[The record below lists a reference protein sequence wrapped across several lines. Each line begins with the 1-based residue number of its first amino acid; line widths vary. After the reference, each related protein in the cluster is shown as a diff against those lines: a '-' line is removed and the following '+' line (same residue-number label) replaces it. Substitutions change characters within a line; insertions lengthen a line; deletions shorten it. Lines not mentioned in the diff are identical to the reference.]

1 MVTLLIL
8 DGFGYRR
15 AKKGNSIKL
24 QGTPNLDKLNVYPH
38 TLIEA
43 SGEAVGL
50 TKGQMGNSEVGHM
63 NIGAGRVI
71 YQDMLKIGNAIK
83 DGSFYKNPVF
93 LDAISHAKKNNSSLH
108 LIGLCSDGGV
118 HSHIDHL
125 KALVELASRQGL
137 KKVCIH
143 AITDGR
149 DTLVDSG
156 VGFLKKIQA
165 FSNGKAKIVD
175 VCGRVYAMDREK
187 RWDRLKIAYD
197 LYTAG
202 KCDFECD
209 DAIGGLQQSY
219 QNGVMDEFVKPIKVR
234 GEGTIADGDSV
245 IFFNYRTDR
254 AREMTAALTQDN
266 FDGFEREKLRDL
278 YYCCMTE
285 YDATFKG
292 VHIAFKKDDITDNLS
307 SVVSAAGLKQ
317 FHITETTKY
326 AHVTFFFNGLIETPY
341 EGEDRKLIETIDSP
355 SFADYPRMRAEE
367 ITKGAVEAIESGK
380 YGFVLINL
388 SNPDMIGHTGNIK
401 AAMEAVEEVD
411 KDAYQIAM
419 ATLRQGG
426 HCIIT
431 ADHGNCEEML
441 DKDGNMLT
449 SHTTNPV
456 MLWLVSDKY
465 KNVQLK
471 EGGKLA
477 NIAPTILKMLKIK
490 KPKTM
495 IDPLF

>member
-8 DGFGYRR
+8 DGFGYSK
-15 AKKGNSIKL
+15 AKRGNSIKL
-24 QGTPNLDKLNVYPH
+24 QGTPNLDKLNEYPH
-38 TLIEA
+38 TLIKA

-50 TKGQMGNSEVGHM
+50 TEGQMGNSEVGHL

-71 YQDMLKIGNAIK
+71 YQDMLKIGNAVK
-83 DGSFYKNPVF
+83 DGSFNKNEEF
-93 LDAISHAKKNNSSLH
+93 LGAINHAKKNNSALH

-125 KALVELASRQGL
+125 KALVDLASKEGL
-137 KKVCIH
+137 KKVYIH

-156 VGFLKKIQA
+156 VGFLKQIEK
-165 FSNGKAKIVD
+165 FSEGKAKIVD
-175 VCGRVYAMDREK
+175 ICGRVYAMDREK
-187 RWDRLKIAYD
+187 RWDRLKVAYN
-197 LYTAG
+197 LYTLG
-202 KCDFECD
+202 KCEYKCD
-209 DAIGGLQQSY
+209 SATLGLTHSY
-219 QNGVMDEFVKPIKVR
+219 ESGVMDEFVKPIKV
-234 GEGTIADGDSV
+234 GNEGTIRDNDSV

-266 FDGFEREKLRDL
+266 FDGFTRNKLQNL

-285 YDATFKG
+285 YDASFKG

-307 SVVSAAGLKQ
+307 SLVSAAGMKQ

-341 EGEDRKLIETIDSP
+341 PGEDRKLIETIDSP
-355 SFADYPRMRAEE
+355 SFADFPRMRAKE
-367 ITKGAVEAIESGK
+367 ITKGAIEAIESGK
-380 YGFVLINL
+380 YDFVLINL

-419 ATLRQGG
+419 ATLKMGG
-426 HCIIT
+426 HCIVT

-456 MLWLVSDKY
+456 PLWLVSEKY
-465 KNVQLK
+465 KNVELIK
-471 EGGKLA
+471 DGKLA

-495 IDPLF
+495 INPLF